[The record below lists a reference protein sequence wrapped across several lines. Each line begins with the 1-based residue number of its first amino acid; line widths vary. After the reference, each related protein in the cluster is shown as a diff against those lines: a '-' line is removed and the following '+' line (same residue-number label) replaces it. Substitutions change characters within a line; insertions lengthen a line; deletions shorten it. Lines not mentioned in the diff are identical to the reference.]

1 MNYKQ
6 LVISQNPSAY
16 ISYDNGN
23 NVPDIAVAGYA
34 SIATGLNPNYGYV
47 NKAMGMRSK
56 QIGQVGSGTYD
67 YVRIN
72 GPGGTR
78 KQHVYFEGWVYIPT
92 GFTTSSQVNIWNAG
106 STINPNANSSY
117 VLINGFR
124 QVTWATSNGA
134 GSGLTHFQNSI
145 ATIPFNTWTHV
156 GVMYS
161 AGAKTI
167 YINGVV
173 DSTSTAPVY
182 ALNGSYYDAI
192 NAGSSTFVDE
202 VLLYAVDSAAG
213 LPTPAQILAR
223 ATFPMT
229 KTKWWDPSTSSWLT
243 SGDEQY
249 WTGTQWISM
258 QDMPYRY
265 WNGSS
270 WVTI

>member
-6 LVISQNPSAY
+6 LVISNNPSGY
-16 ISYDNGN
+16 ISYDGGN
-23 NVPDIAVAGYA
+23 NIPDIAVGGY
-34 SIATGLNPNYGYV
+34 SLVLTNLNPNYGYI

-56 QIGQVGSGTYD
+56 QIGQNGNGTYD
-67 YVRIN
+67 YARISS
-72 GPGGTR
+72 PGGTR
-78 KQHVYFEGWVYIPT
+78 KQHVYLEGWVYIPT
-92 GFTTSSQVNIWNAG
+92 GFTTSSQVNIWNVG
-106 STINPNANSSY
+106 SSISPNTNASY

-124 QVTWATSNGA
+124 QVTWATSNGTTS
-134 GSGLTHFQNSI
+134 GSVHFQNSV

-161 AGAKTI
+161 SGAKTI

-182 ALNGSYYDAI
+182 VLNGTFYDGTQ
-192 NAGSSTFVDE
+192 AGSSGFIDE
-202 VLLYAVDSAAG
+202 TLFYAVDSAAG
-213 LPTPAQILAR
+213 LPTQPQILAR

-229 KTKWWDPSTSSWLT
+229 KTKWWDPSTSSWIT

-258 QDMPYRY
+258 QDMPYQY
-265 WNGSS
+265 WNGSA